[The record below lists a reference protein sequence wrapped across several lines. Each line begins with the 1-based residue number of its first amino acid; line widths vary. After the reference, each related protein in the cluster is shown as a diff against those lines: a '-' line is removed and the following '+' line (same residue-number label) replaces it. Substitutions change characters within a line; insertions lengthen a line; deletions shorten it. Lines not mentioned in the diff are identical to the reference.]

1 VYEVWTV
8 TVEIGGT
15 DLESP
20 VAATKHKSRPTAW
33 SRQLPG
39 SNPGS
44 AWIGQGPGPGRR
56 GKEAGV
62 RASDATPPWRVLV
75 LSCPGAAQAALAS
88 IQLHLPPT
96 FQTDLARPAKSPNLI
111 SSLRNTSPP
120 APPAVPRRHSFR
132 YCNNTRVQPPCR
144 FRRHTNHCHRDISC
158 LQRHIKRRR
167 AKMPSLVL
175 CLSLCRI
182 HSVVCRRLD
191 AYYRNSRRPARL
203 QHSGI
208 QSQRDPARDFSF
220 PCSHSSLRSRGNS
233 TRVAAALPLASLASA
248 RPQQGERHGG
258 FDGTRLRKCC
268 LFFFP
273 HSRCCQGCVRV
284 SSHLN

>member
-20 VAATKHKSRPTAW
+20 VAATKHKSRPRAW

-132 YCNNTRVQPPCR
+132 YCNNPRVQPPCR
-144 FRRHTNHCHRDISC
+144 FRRHTNHCHRNISC

-175 CLSLCRI
+175 V
-182 HSVVCRRLD
+182 SVSAEYTVWSAD
-191 AYYRNSRRPARL
+191 
-203 QHSGI
+203 
-208 QSQRDPARDFSF
+208 D
-220 PCSHSSLRSRGNS
+220 S
-233 TRVAAALPLASLASA
+233 TRIIEIHADQPGCNTRESS
-248 RPQQGERHGG
+248 PK
-258 FDGTRLRKCC
+258 GTRPGTFR
-268 LFFFP
+268 FHAATP
-273 HSRCCQGCVRV
+273 A
-284 SSHLN
+284 